1 MNICIYGAASRTI
14 DEKYYAAAEELGR
27 YLAGRGHGL
36 VFGGGAGGIMG
47 AVARGF
53 HAGGAKTIL
62 GVAPQFFNVDGVLY
76 EQCSAYLYP
85 DTMRERKRL
94 FEEHADAF
102 LAAPGGIG
110 TLDEFFEI
118 VTLRSLGRHAK
129 PVALYNIFGFYDS
142 LLTVLT
148 DYEKKGF
155 LDLRGGNLFGV
166 CSTPEEAAAYVEGAD
181 GAYLEPPR
189 FEGTAPL
196 KKATEA

>member
-1 MNICIYGAASRTI
+1 MNICIYGAASRTL
-14 DEKYYAAAEELGR
+14 DEKYYRAAEELGL
-27 YLAGRGHGL
+27 YLAKRGHGL
-36 VFGGGAGGIMG
+36 VFGGGAGGVMG

-53 HAGGAKTIL
+53 HDGGAKTIL
-62 GVAPQFFNVDGVLY
+62 CVAPDFFNVDGVLY

-85 DTMRERKRL
+85 STMRERKRL
-94 FEEHADAF
+94 LEEHADAF

-129 PVALYNIFGFYDS
+129 PVALYNSFGYYDG
-142 LLTVLT
+142 LLDVLK

-155 LDLRGGNLFGV
+155 LNLRGGDLFGV
-166 CSTPEEAAAYVEGAD
+166 CATPEEAAAFVENAD

-196 KKATEA
+196 KKATGE